1 MEFFDPESWSFLWDA
16 ERYEALIEGLW
27 PWAPLAAISA
37 MVLVSFLPIPAE
49 TVAVANGMVFGQGQG
64 FVLTWTGA
72 MIAAMLAF
80 GLARWLGAPI
90 IKRILPASTLEK
102 FDSMVRRRGAP
113 FLLFVRMIPLIPYTV
128 VNYGSG
134 LSPIPFRTYV
144 WTSAIGMAPPIFAFV
159 SAGALLRD
167 QLWMGWVAVA
177 ATVILFTLLGYY
189 MRALWNTDKQ
199 ASV

>member
-16 ERYEALIEGLW
+16 ERYEALIEGLG
-27 PWAPLAAISA
+27 PWAPLAAIGA
-37 MVLVSFLPIPAE
+37 MILVSFLPIPAE

-134 LSPIPFRTYV
+134 LSPIRFRTYV